1 MKDVKG
7 LNINHLGFNPLKLGD
22 FIYYEGPLLSHFID
36 RNKPEDNYLY
46 RWVDFDDNAHRWLI
60 FKASEKDLLAF
71 FNGELSLKQ
80 MIENNNFIT
89 LLDLDDELN
98 KVQILIS
105 PSLGLPDNYL
115 PSEQSFF
122 KEELYHTYATQLKQT
137 LFQKQQDNSLLVKLL
152 DRVRLLEEQQTK
164 TYNLLANVL
173 NPPLRS
179 GV

>member
-1 MKDVKG
+1 MKVPCCR
-7 LNINHLGFNPLKLGD
+7 I
-22 FIYYEGPLLSHFID
+22 LLIETNQ
-36 RNKPEDNYLY
+36 R
-46 RWVDFDDNAHRWLI
+46 I
-60 FKASEKDLLAF
+60 ITF

-98 KVQILIS
+98 KVQILIT

-122 KEELYHTYATQLKQT
+122 KEELYHTYATQLKQA